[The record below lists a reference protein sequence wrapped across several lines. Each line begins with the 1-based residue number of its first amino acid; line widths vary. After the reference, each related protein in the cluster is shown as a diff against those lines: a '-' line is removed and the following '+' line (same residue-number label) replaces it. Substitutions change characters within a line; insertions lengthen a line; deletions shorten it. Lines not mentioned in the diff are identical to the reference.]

1 MDEVE
6 LTRKVLRIPL
16 FEDLGAD
23 LASRLVKTATH
34 RDVAVGEVLCEPD
47 TVDESLLIVVEGV
60 LGLESQDG
68 TELAEITPPRL
79 LGEMGV
85 LTQLPRSTRVVC
97 REAASV
103 LELNRGTLEDLL
115 EADPDLEH
123 HLLIGLLRLL
133 YDRIHGMNDDMEA
146 VRRRADELERRL
158 QEVAPGHP
166 LLSGGGAAG

>member
-6 LTRKVLRIPL
+6 LTREVLRVPL

-23 LASRLVKTATH
+23 LASRLVKTGTH
-34 RDVAVGEVLCEPD
+34 RDVVVGEVLFDPD
-47 TVDESLLIVVEGV
+47 TVDESLLILVGGV
-60 LGLESQDG
+60 LGLESEDG

-97 REAASV
+97 REAGSV
-103 LELNRGTLEDLL
+103 LELNKATLEDLL
-115 EADPDLEH
+115 DADPDLEH
-123 HLLIGLLRLL
+123 HLLVSLLRLL

-146 VRRRADELERRL
+146 VRRRADELEQRL
-158 QEVAPGHP
+158 REVAPVDP
-166 LLSGGGAAG
+166 LLAEDDG